1 MRFMPLKQS
10 FSNFLHLMISSPY
23 NVQRTW
29 QIEQQCPQCGAPVI
43 LDETERLFLCG
54 YCRTK
59 LYLASAGPFRY
70 YIPPPL
76 PDRGILFIPYWRLKG
91 LAYRMADLE
100 FQNRF
105 VDTNILALDTA
116 GPPTSLGLRPQA
128 MKLRFVSAKTEG
140 RFLATGRLP
149 REAASRFDTDGR
161 PTHLTEQSYIG
172 ETVSIIYAPVYLEG
186 NFLHDAILRKPLP
199 DCGKEA
205 RNTLLTLPNAAPWQ
219 VRFVSTL
226 CPHCGWDMEGERDAL
241 VMTCRNC
248 SSAWSCDEEEFRPV
262 PFHYLKSPSEA
273 FIYLP
278 FWRLSARFEGVP
290 MDSIA
295 DLIRLGNLPRVA
307 TPALE
312 AAPVHFWSPAFKVNP
327 ALFIRWAR
335 QMTVFQPDET
345 AMGNLPKVPAH
356 PVTLPLC
363 EAFETIPITMAS
375 IAANKRMFLAG
386 LPDVRIHPGESR
398 LVYHPF
404 VLRQNELVHATMGLT
419 VDRRALS
426 FGGFL

>member
-1 MRFMPLKQS
+1 MPAANG
-10 FSNFLHLMISSPY
+10 SN
-23 NVQRTW
+23 W

-43 LDETERLFLCG
+43 LDETDRLFLCG

-59 LYLASAGPFRY
+59 LYLASAGSFRY
-70 YIPPPL
+70 YIPPPPL
-76 PDRGILFIPYWRLKG
+76 PGRAFFFLPYWRLKG
-91 LAYRMADLE
+91 LAYRMADLD
-100 FQNRF
+100 FQQRF
-105 VDTNILALDTA
+105 VDTNILALDAA
-116 GPPTSLGLRPQA
+116 GPPASLGLRPQA
-128 MKLRFVSAKTEG
+128 MKLHFVSDKTEG

-161 PTHLTEQSYIG
+161 PTRLADQAYIG
-172 ETVSIIYAPVYLEG
+172 ETVSIIYTPAYLEG
-186 NFLHDAILRKPLP
+186 DRLCDAILRKPFP
-199 DCGKEA
+199 DCQKEFRDA
-205 RNTLLTLPNAAPWQ
+205 LTRLPAATPWN

-248 SSAWSCDEEEFRPV
+248 NSAWSCNGAEFRPV
-262 PFHYLKSPSEA
+262 PFGYLESPSEP
-273 FIYLP
+273 FLYLP
-278 FWRLSARFEGVP
+278 FWCLTARFEGIP
-290 MDSIA
+290 MGSIA

-335 QMTVFQPDET
+335 QMTIFQPEGKELDV
-345 AMGNLPKVPAH
+345 LPKIPAH
-356 PVTLPLC
+356 PVTLPLS
-363 EAFETIPITMAS
+363 EAFETIPITMAN

-386 LPDVRIHPGESR
+386 LQDIRIHPGEYR

-404 VLRQNELVHATMGLT
+404 ILKQNELVHAAMGLA
-419 VDRRALS
+419 VDRRALT

>member
-1 MRFMPLKQS
+1 MPAAS
-10 FSNFLHLMISSPY
+10 GSN
-23 NVQRTW
+23 W
-29 QIEQQCPQCGAPVI
+29 QIEQQCPQCGAPVT
-43 LDETERLFLCG
+43 LDETDRLFLCG

-70 YIPPPL
+70 YIPPP
-76 PDRGILFIPYWRLKG
+76 PQPGRKILFVPYWRLKG

-100 FQNRF
+100 LQQRF

-116 GPPTSLGLRPQA
+116 GPPASLGLRPQA
-128 MKLRFVSAKTEG
+128 MKLHFVSDKTEG
-140 RFLATGRLP
+140 RFLAAGRLP
-149 REAASRFDTDGR
+149 REAAPRFDTDGR
-161 PTHLTEQSYIG
+161 PTRLADQAYIG
-172 ETVSIIYAPVYLEG
+172 ETVSIIYTPAYLEG
-186 NFLHDAILRKPLP
+186 DRLCDAILRKPFP
-199 DCGKEA
+199 DCQKEF
-205 RNTLLTLPNAAPWQ
+205 RDVLTRLPAATPWN

-226 CPHCGWDMEGERDAL
+226 CPYCGWDMEGERDAL

-248 SSAWSCDEEEFRPV
+248 NSAWSCNGAEFQPV
-262 PFHYLKSPSEA
+262 PFGYLESPSEP
-273 FIYLP
+273 FLYLP
-278 FWRLSARFEGVP
+278 FWRLAAHFKGIP

-307 TPALE
+307 TPTLE

-335 QMTVFQPDET
+335 QMTIFQPEEKELDV
-345 AMGNLPKVPAH
+345 LPKIPAH
-356 PVTLPLC
+356 PVTLPLS
-363 EAFETIPITMAS
+363 EAFETIPITMAN

-386 LPDVRIHPGESR
+386 LQDIRIHPGEYR

-404 VLRQNELVHATMGLT
+404 IVKQNELVHAAMGLA
-419 VDRRALS
+419 VDRRALT

>member
-1 MRFMPLKQS
+1 MNS
-10 FSNFLHLMISSPY
+10 TTYNSSG
-23 NVQRTW
+23 NW
-29 QIEQQCPQCGAPVI
+29 QIEQQCPQCGAPVT
-43 LDETERLFLCG
+43 LDEADRLFLCG

-59 LYLASAGPFRY
+59 LYLASAGHFRY
-70 YIPPPL
+70 YLPPP
-76 PDRGILFIPYWRLKG
+76 PPGPEILFLPYWRLKG

-100 FQNRF
+100 FQHRF

-116 GPPTSLGLRPQA
+116 GPSTSLGLRPQV

-140 RFLATGRLP
+140 RFLAPGRLP
-149 REAASRFDTDGR
+149 REAAPRFDTDGH
-161 PTHLTEQSYIG
+161 PTRLTDQSYIG
-172 ETVSIIYAPVYLEG
+172 ETVSIIYTPVYLEG
-186 NFLHDAILRKPLP
+186 DFLYDAILRKLIPDWKKEYRDILLSLP
-199 DCGKEA
+199 DA
-205 RNTLLTLPNAAPWQ
+205 TPWQ
-219 VRFVSTL
+219 VRFVPTL
-226 CPHCGWDMEGERDAL
+226 CPHCGWDMDGERDAL

-248 SSAWSCDEEEFRPV
+248 DSAWSCNGEEFCPV
-262 PFHYLKSPSEA
+262 PFCYLESPAEP

-278 FWRLSARFEGVP
+278 FWRLTARIEGVP
-290 MDSIA
+290 MDSVA

-327 ALFIRWAR
+327 ALFVRWAR
-335 QMTVFQPDET
+335 QMTVFQPEGA
-345 AMGNLPKVPAH
+345 AMAILPKVPAH
-356 PVTLPLC
+356 PVTLPLS

-386 LPDVRIHPGESR
+386 LPDMRIRPGESR

-404 VLRQNELVHATMGLT
+404 FLRQNELVHATMGLA

-426 FGGFL
+426 LGGFL